1 MARVDQDAAAIVA
14 QLAKFEHLGPLGA
27 EGVDLSM
34 LAPGRVRILAADARR
49 RSAWEIARL
58 SPMRRYP
65 LLLVFIA
72 EMLRERGDEL
82 IDRYCSAIQNAERT
96 AGNAV
101 KKQREETA
109 RARDQRS
116 SLAGTLA
123 RILLDA
129 IDHGEDPVSRTL
141 REVGEQRLREA
152 VADPGALAVP
162 IEQERRDALHRRH
175 QHLAQFAPAVIAAL
189 DLTASR
195 GYERLLQAVEHTNAN
210 RHLRLLPDAPLEVL
224 PAAWRPWTL
233 DDQRRPVRTRYEVA
247 LWLLVR
253 DALRARGLYRA
264 RSHRYGDP
272 AGWMMPRVQWQR
284 ERTELAA
291 VFGRPLDGATRLA
304 ELEATQRQLVRRL
317 QAGFDARERV
327 LFDGRKIIGE
337 PPSDQRVEKPAVAGV
352 VHGMLP
358 LVEIASLVIETHH
371 DIGFLDELQHRGGS
385 VARSAA
391 RLGQLVAVLLADASG
406 IGFARMA
413 QASGFTEKEMRDA
426 AARHYT
432 PENLA
437 AANARVL
444 ERLRLL
450 PHRWILDE
458 LLTTSDGQR
467 WETIGKSPIAGYAAR
482 YVGYRKRMLTW
493 LLWLTGQYGHFG
505 GKVIP
510 VTEHEAWHTLDAL
523 VLLDTPNIQHT
534 SDTHGATELVFAIF
548 DLLGWDFVP
557 RMDDLA
563 DRRRYRLGDPQPE
576 IAADQL
582 LAHRG
587 RPEVIIEQYQE
598 LQRIAGSIK
607 RGWIVPSLLISRMA
621 TDPRPDR
628 TGRALREYGRI
639 VETNFILRWA
649 GDPVLRRRAH
659 GALNRHE
666 NSNALHRA
674 VSYGNRG
681 RVRARDPETVQ
692 RQFESRRLM
701 ANLIVY
707 WNARYMTLAFSQL
720 DRLGWKLLDHEVAQ
734 VHNAHHEHINMYGR
748 HDIDLRTG
756 PRKGKHR
763 PLRQPPQLRLPA
775 TSQATNATATNA

>member
-1 MARVDQDAAAIVA
+1 
-14 QLAKFEHLGPLGA
+14 
-27 EGVDLSM
+27 
-34 LAPGRVRILAADARR
+34 
-49 RSAWEIARL
+49 
-58 SPMRRYP
+58 
-65 LLLVFIA
+65 
-72 EMLRERGDEL
+72 
-82 IDRYCSAIQNAERT
+82 
-96 AGNAV
+96 
-101 KKQREETA
+101 
-109 RARDQRS
+109 
-116 SLAGTLA
+116 
-123 RILLDA
+123 
-129 IDHGEDPVSRTL
+129 
-141 REVGEQRLREA
+141 
-152 VADPGALAVP
+152 
-162 IEQERRDALHRRH
+162 
-175 QHLAQFAPAVIAAL
+175 VIAAL

-195 GYERLLQAVEHTNAN
+195 GYERLLAAVEHTNAN

-233 DDQRRPVRTRYEVA
+233 DDQGRPIRTRYEVA

-272 AGWMMPRVQWQR
+272 AGWMMPQVQWQR

-304 ELEATQRQLVRRL
+304 ELKATQRQLVRRL

-337 PPSDQRVEKPAVAGV
+337 PASEQRVEKPALTGV

-358 LVEIASLVIETHH
+358 LVEITSLVIKTHH

-437 AANARVL
+437 AANTRVL

-467 WETIGKSPIAGYAAR
+467 YETIGKSPIAGYAAR
-482 YVGYRKRMLTW
+482 YAGYRRRMLTW

-523 VLLDTPNIQHT
+523 VLLDTPMIQHT

-548 DLLGWDFVP
+548 DLLGWDFLP
-557 RMDDLA
+557 RS
-563 DRRRYRLGDPQPE
+563 G
-576 IAADQL
+576 
-582 LAHRG
+582 
-587 RPEVIIEQYQE
+587 
-598 LQRIAGSIK
+598 
-607 RGWIVPSLLISRMA
+607 
-621 TDPRPDR
+621 
-628 TGRALREYGRI
+628 
-639 VETNFILRWA
+639 
-649 GDPVLRRRAH
+649 PVLDARRTPA
-659 GALNRHE
+659 A
-666 NSNALHRA
+666 
-674 VSYGNRG
+674 
-681 RVRARDPETVQ
+681 
-692 RQFESRRLM
+692 
-701 ANLIVY
+701 
-707 WNARYMTLAFSQL
+707 
-720 DRLGWKLLDHEVAQ
+720 
-734 VHNAHHEHINMYGR
+734 
-748 HDIDLRTG
+748 
-756 PRKGKHR
+756 KG
-763 PLRQPPQLRLPA
+763 
-775 TSQATNATATNA
+775 SC